1 MIKSI
6 WNIIKGDNEMSNLS
20 KKEATEKAY
29 ELLDQF
35 NYDVLGPEGSG
46 KAWRKS
52 KMGN

>member
-1 MIKSI
+1 MMFRASKGHFQ
-6 WNIIKGDNEMSNLS
+6 NFIIKGDNEMSNLS

-46 KAWRKS
+46 KA
-52 KMGN
+52 